1 MGCNF
6 LLQGGLPEP
15 GIKPG
20 SPALQVDSLPALQV
34 DSLQMRESIIH
45 IKEAEIVGLSG
56 SHSVVSNSLR
66 PRGL

>member
-20 SPALQVDSLPALQV
+20 SPALQV